1 MYHMRLEL
9 LVFDRSPLRRAH
21 QAARLEVETEELR
34 SVTLQQYTAQ
44 YTNYYISY
52 IISIEWEKFCKKKM
66 STKILFSR
74 LKFRQTEHH

>member
-9 LVFDRSPLRRAH
+9 LVFDRSPLRRAR

-52 IISIEWEKFCKKKM
+52 IISVE
-66 STKILFSR
+66 
-74 LKFRQTEHH
+74 

>member
-9 LVFDRSPLRRAH
+9 LVFDRSPLRRAR

-52 IISIEWEKFCKKKM
+52 IISVEWEKFCKKKDVH
-66 STKILFSR
+66 KNPF
-74 LKFRQTEHH
+74 